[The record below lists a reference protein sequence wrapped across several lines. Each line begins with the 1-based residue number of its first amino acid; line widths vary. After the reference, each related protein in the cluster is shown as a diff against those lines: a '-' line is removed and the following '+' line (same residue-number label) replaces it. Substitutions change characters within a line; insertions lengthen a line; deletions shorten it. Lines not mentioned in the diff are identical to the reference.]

1 MDDISQGEK
10 NERVAG
16 APGPI
21 QIGGV
26 TYLASPPSDV
36 EFGAL
41 HKYLREKLADPIQ
54 TVAKSI
60 ACLPMHIQRMAV
72 NAAVEI
78 QTGGGA
84 KLTDEFVGQQVTQP
98 DGCAYLAWLLVRKQH
113 PDVTLETIRG
123 AIPDAETAVR
133 VLGDLYDA
141 AGLRAIAGKAVG
153 RPA

>member
-1 MDDISQGEK
+1 VDEATQGEK

-54 TVAKSI
+54 SVAKSI
-60 ACLPMHIQRMAV
+60 GGLPLHLQKMAV
-72 NAAVEI
+72 TAAVEI
-78 QTGGGA
+78 HAGGGA
-84 KLTDEFVGQQVTQP
+84 KLTDEFVGQQVMQP
-98 DGCAYLAWLLVRKQH
+98 DGCAYLAWLLIRKQH
-113 PDVTLETIRG
+113 PEVTLETIRN
-123 AIPDAETAVR
+123 AIPDTEAAMR

-141 AGLRAIAGKAVG
+141 AGLRALSGKAAG
-153 RPA
+153 RPV

>member
-1 MDDISQGEK
+1 MDEITQGEK

-26 TYLASPPSDV
+26 TYLATPPSDV

-54 TVAKSI
+54 SVAKSI
-60 ACLPMHIQRMAV
+60 AGLPMYLQKIAI

-98 DGCAYLAWLLVRKQH
+98 DGCAYLAWLLIRKQH
-113 PDVTLETIRG
+113 PDVTLETIRA
-123 AIPDAETAVR
+123 AIPDNETAMR

-141 AGLRAIAGKAVG
+141 AGLRALAGKAAG